1 MFKFIIINSSKL
13 KKQTIGHIIMRESKM
28 LKIKVDK
35 GHVKKRKSKKIKI
48 TKDQNRIKKRE

>member
-1 MFKFIIINSSKL
+1 
-13 KKQTIGHIIMRESKM
+13 MRESIM

-35 GHVKKRKSKKIKI
+35 GHIKKRKSKKIKI